1 MADPRNILDFCWF
14 INKNLNKRPVQNYI
28 LQNVA
33 GEKLTL
39 LEQKHQHKK
48 CLDH

>member
-14 INKNLNKRPVQNYI
+14 INENLNKRPVQNYI

-33 GEKLTL
+33 GEKTDVTRT
-39 LEQKHQHKK
+39 KTPA
-48 CLDH
+48 